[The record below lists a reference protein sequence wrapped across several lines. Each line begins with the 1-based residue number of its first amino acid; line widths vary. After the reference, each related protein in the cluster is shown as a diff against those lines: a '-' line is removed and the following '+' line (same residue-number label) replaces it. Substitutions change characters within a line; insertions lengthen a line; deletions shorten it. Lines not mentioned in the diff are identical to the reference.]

1 MIILKRLEPEYLP
14 IMHLEKTA
22 GQARYP
28 TSKIAARAIPDGIHT
43 GDALVPSNAKI
54 KPSFAVK

>member
-1 MIILKRLEPEYLP
+1 M
-14 IMHLEKTA
+14 A
-22 GQARYP
+22 GQALYP
-28 TSKIAARAIPDGIHT
+28 TSKIAVRAIPDGIHT